1 MNPRLA
7 DYFDAVEARL
17 IESPAIHSYAVVRRE
32 VSWAD
37 GKLRVK
43 AILDYDDTL
52 ELFLF
57 MIDTDAQVW
66 QSKYSFHWQD
76 AQGCLMKR
84 WDNAPH
90 HPGLDNAPHHVH
102 VNQGQVESMPLV
114 PDVFFVIDQI
124 EAAIN

>member
-1 MNPRLA
+1 
-7 DYFDAVEARL
+7 
-17 IESPAIHSYAVVRRE
+17 
-32 VSWAD
+32 
-37 GKLRVK
+37 
-43 AILDYDDTL
+43 
-52 ELFLF
+52 

-66 QSKYSFHWQD
+66 QPKYSFHWQD

-84 WDNAPH
+84 WGNAPH
-90 HPGLDNAPHHVH
+90 HPRLDNAPHHVH